1 MIRTSAV
8 LKIVILAVT
17 VATGVILLRPPASSA
32 QEEVASAL
40 RRYKDREA
48 STGYYE
54 EHEVRPRNG
63 RPFVSVP
70 GVQVGVF
77 PYSPTSAKVRVRTR
91 LSDSHVGIAFYNS
104 KRCVDCHPTQAHD
117 IHTERANLTCRQCHG
132 AEPIASIGYYNS
144 PMNPI
149 RKHAYVCAKCH
160 EGAGA
165 SFGSY
170 IVHQPAA
177 GSDAAR
183 TRFPVLY
190 FAYWFMVALLVGT
203 LAFFIPHSF
212 LTGFRELFR
221 TKKEGKNETNDA
233 H

>member
-1 MIRTSAV
+1 MKRTSAV
-8 LKIVILAVT
+8 LKIVILAVA
-17 VATGVILLRPPASSA
+17 VAAGAILLQPPAAFA

-40 RRYKDREA
+40 RRYKEREA

-54 EHEVRPRNG
+54 EHEARPRRG
-63 RPFVSVP
+63 RPFVNVP
-70 GVQVGVF
+70 GVQTGIF
-77 PYSPTSAKVRVRTR
+77 PYSPTSAKVRIRTR
-91 LSDSHVGIAFYNS
+91 LSDSHLGIAYYNY
-104 KRCVDCHPTQAHD
+104 KRCVDCHPTQAND

-132 AEPIASIGYYNS
+132 GEPIASIGYYNS

-177 GSDAAR
+177 GSAAAR

-212 LTGFRELFR
+212 LTGLRELFH
-221 TKKEGKNETNDA
+221 KKERRQK
-233 H
+233 